1 MRPLLCGYDS
11 ALTSVLCAGFTFG
24 FPLHF
29 RGDRISFFAT
39 NLISAQQNP
48 EIVSAKISKELAA
61 GRLAGPFDT
70 PPFPNFRV
78 SPLGVVPKKAPGE
91 YRLIHHLS
99 FPRGASVNDGIS
111 TEDASVQYARVD
123 DTVAM
128 IKHLGQGCFLAKTDI
143 KSAFRIIPILPTDY
157 DLLGIFWQG
166 KYYYDR
172 VMPMGCASPCRTFE
186 IFSTA
191 IEWVAKKHLSMPH
204 FIHILDDYLMAA
216 PTFHQCRINLD
227 HFLSLCTYL
236 GVPMAPEKTVSP
248 ETVLAFAGIEL
259 DTLRMEARLPPDK
272 TAKCQTLI
280 STFLRRKKV
289 TLREIQSLLG
299 LLNFACSVVV
309 PGRAFLRRLIDL
321 TKGVKFPHHF
331 IRLNKSSKADLALW
345 QSFLD
350 DFNGRSFFLN
360 DAWHDSLS
368 LNLYTDAAG
377 SLGYGGIFGS
387 EWFFG
392 AWPDEWKQL
401 NITIS
406 EFYPIVL
413 SVLLFGDKMRNQR
426 ITFFTDNAALVDI
439 INKATSRDATVMV
452 FVRRLVLA
460 CLNFNILFRARHV
473 PGVKNIL
480 ADSLSRLQV
489 SKFRQ
494 LAPVGVQASP
504 TAIPIPLLTHNWQ
517 LFHLN

>member
-1 MRPLLCGYDS
+1 M
-11 ALTSVLCAGFTFG
+11 TSILSTGFKFG

-29 RGDRISFFAT
+29 RGDRISFFAN

-61 GRLAGPFDT
+61 GRLAGPFDS
-70 PPFPNFRV
+70 PPLPNFRV

-111 TEDASVQYARVD
+111 TDDTSVQYARVD
-123 DTVAM
+123 DAVTM
-128 IKHLGQGCFLAKTDI
+128 IKQLGQGCFLAKTDI
-143 KSAFRIIPILPTDY
+143 KSAFRIIPILPRDY

-172 VMPMGCASPCRTFE
+172 VMPMGCASSCRTFE
-186 IFSTA
+186 MFSTA

-204 FIHILDDYLMAA
+204 LIHILDDYLMAA

-227 HFLSLCTYL
+227 RFLSLCAYL
-236 GVPMAPEKTVSP
+236 GVPMAPEKTVGP
-248 ETVLAFAGIEL
+248 ENVLAFAGIEL
-259 DTLRMEARLPPDK
+259 DTLRMEARLPRDK
-272 TAKCQTLI
+272 TEKCKTLV

-289 TLREIQSLLG
+289 TLREIQSLVG

-321 TKGVKFPHHF
+321 TRGVKSPHHF
-331 IRLNKSSKADLALW
+331 IRLNKSSKADLVLW

-387 EWFFG
+387 KWFFG
-392 AWPDEWKQL
+392 AWPDDWKKF
-401 NITIS
+401 NITIL

-413 SVLLFGDKMRNQR
+413 SVLLFGDAMRNQR
-426 ITFFTDNAALVDI
+426 ITFFTDNAALVD

-460 CLNFNILFRARHV
+460 CLNFNIVFRARHV
-473 PGVKNIL
+473 PGVKNVL

-489 SKFRQ
+489 SRFRQ
-494 LAPVGVQASP
+494 LAPVGVQSTP
-504 TAIPIPLLTHNWQ
+504 TAIPIPLLPHNWQ
-517 LFHLN
+517 L